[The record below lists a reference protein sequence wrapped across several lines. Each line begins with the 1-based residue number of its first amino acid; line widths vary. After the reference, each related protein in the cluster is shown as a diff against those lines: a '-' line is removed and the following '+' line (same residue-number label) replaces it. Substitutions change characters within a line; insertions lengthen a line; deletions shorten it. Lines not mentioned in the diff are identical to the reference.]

1 MRCENGVNGTER
13 RTEWNSVNWRSAN
26 RIVRNLRQRIFRA
39 SAEGDLKR
47 AHSLQK
53 LMLRSRSN
61 ILVSVRK
68 VTQVN
73 AGRNTPGVDKLVV
86 KTPTARGKL
95 VDELTT
101 CTPWRAKPAR
111 RVYIPKANGKQRPLG
126 IPVVKDRCLQAMVKN
141 TLEPFWEAKFESISY
156 GFRPGRAC
164 QDAVQRIYILA
175 IPTGRKKWVLDADIK
190 GAFDNISHD
199 FLLKALGPT
208 PGRELIKQWL
218 KAGYMEGDVFHE
230 TESGTPQGGV
240 VSPLLANIALHGM
253 EEALTVYKTF
263 KNGRIVVSRD
273 GVKYRKNR
281 DDFTCYG
288 RRAVVRYAD
297 DFVVFCESRE
307 DAERSAAVLSE
318 WLNERGLK
326 LSPEKTRIVHLSEGF
341 DFLGFNVRQ
350 YEKPLTTR
358 RGWKLLIK
366 PSKESVKEVRKKL
379 RDEWRSLNSQNVKTV
394 VSRLNPIVR
403 GWANYFRT
411 HVASETFS
419 ALDHWMYY
427 RQLRYARRAHPQK
440 SKGWIESRY
449 WGRLHL
455 GRKDKWVFG
464 DKHSGIHLLRFMWLP
479 IERHTLVK
487 GWGFARR
494 PDVAGLLAGA

>member
-1 MRCENGVNGTER
+1 M
-13 RTEWNSVNWRSAN
+13 
-26 RIVRNLRQRIFRA
+26 
-39 SAEGDLKR
+39 
-47 AHSLQK
+47 
-53 LMLRSRSN
+53 
-61 ILVSVRK
+61 
-68 VTQVN
+68 
-73 AGRNTPGVDKLVV
+73 
-86 KTPTARGKL
+86 
-95 VDELTT
+95 
-101 CTPWRAKPAR
+101 
-111 RVYIPKANGKQRPLG
+111 
-126 IPVVKDRCLQAMVKN
+126 
-141 TLEPFWEAKFESISY
+141 
-156 GFRPGRAC
+156 
-164 QDAVQRIYILA
+164 
-175 IPTGRKKWVLDADIK
+175 
-190 GAFDNISHD
+190 
-199 FLLKALGPT
+199 
-208 PGRELIKQWL
+208 RELIKQWL
-218 KAGYMEGDVFHE
+218 KAGYMEGDVFHK

-263 KNGRIVVSRD
+263 KNGRVVVSRD
-273 GVKYRKNR
+273 GVKYRKSG

-307 DAERSAAVLSE
+307 DAERSAMVLSE

-358 RGWKLLIK
+358 HGWKLLIK
-366 PSKESVKEVRKKL
+366 PSKESVKKVRKKL
-379 RDEWRSLNSQNVKTV
+379 RDEWRSLTGQNVKTV

-427 RQLRYARRAHPQK
+427 RELRYARRAHPQK

-464 DKHSGIHLLRFMWLP
+464 DKCSGIHLLRFMWLP

-487 GWGFARR
+487 GWASPDDPTLRAYWKERNKAQAKDLTPSKQKIALRQKGICPCCGDSLFNEEEIHVHHRKHRKDGGSNSYGNLQLLHLFCHQQLHARQGNELC
-494 PDVAGLLAGA
+494 VT